1 MLEIVK
7 RVIACIEEY
16 QFFPT
21 AHSTIVVAVSGG
33 ADSLCLLHLLHQL
46 CGPDRRYPKVQ
57 LHVAHLDHRLRAET
71 SAQDAI
77 AVAHIAES
85 WGLPIAIGAIDVPAL
100 AHSEQRSIED
110 AARVARYRFLRS
122 VAQSLP
128 APVRIAVAHH
138 RDDQVETLLLH
149 WLRGG
154 GITSMIGL
162 QPHQQDI
169 IRPLLTITHADALG
183 YCQQCNLTPLEDESN
198 TDPRFLR
205 NRIRHELLPL
215 LESINPG
222 IRSTL
227 LRNAEVMQVDAT
239 WIERQ
244 VDIAWP
250 TVVTTEQNDRISLQC
265 TALLALPLSLQRHLL
280 RRVTAR
286 LGEGQSPLELRHY
299 KLIEQLLQQGNGG
312 NELTLHLPERIH
324 VTRKDDSL
332 VFTLNDGSLRPVSA
346 SSSKEDKEA
355 FLSIPG
361 CVVVPGTPWIAV
373 AEPVSGDV
381 LQTIREALRREDWNA
396 VWRLLVSDRY
406 VVYIDSTGIG
416 NTLRVRTRRAG
427 DRMRPL
433 GMAHEKKIQDVLV
446 DKHIAR
452 AEREQIPLFF
462 SATHCVWLA
471 GVSLDDRVRLTRT
484 TRNIVRLSIIPGE
497 TLTAVESP

>member
-16 QFFPT
+16 QLFPT
-21 AHSTIVVAVSGG
+21 THSTIIVAMSGG

-110 AARVARYRFLRS
+110 AACVARYRFLRS

-169 IRPLLTITHADALG
+169 IRPLLTVTHAQTVA
-183 YCQQCNLTPLEDESN
+183 YCQQHDLTPLEDASN
-198 TDPRFLR
+198 SDPHFLR

-215 LESINPG
+215 LESMNPG

-227 LRNAEVMQVDAT
+227 LRNAEVISVDVQWLEAQVDT
-239 WIERQ
+239 C
-244 VDIAWP
+244 WP
-250 TVVTTEQNDRISLQC
+250 SIVLTEQENHSTLDIS
-265 TALLALPLSLQRHLL
+265 ALLALPLSLQRHLL
-280 RRVTAR
+280 RRLTAQ
-286 LGEGQSPLELRHY
+286 LCAGQSPLELRHY
-299 KLIEQLLQQGNGG
+299 LLLE
-312 NELTLHLPERIH
+312 EL
-324 VTRKDDSL
+324 
-332 VFTLNDGSLRPVSA
+332 
-346 SSSKEDKEA
+346 
-355 FLSIPG
+355 
-361 CVVVPGTPWIAV
+361 
-373 AEPVSGDV
+373 
-381 LQTIREALRREDWNA
+381 LRREVTDASLLALDLPAQLVVTRNFNTVTFTRLKSNREKTQQPVFSIADQEQILPVPGQIAIQNTPWLA
-396 VWRLLVSDRY
+396 SAELVPPLQTQQVRQALLREEWSQVWQILPVTRHSI
-406 VVYIDSTGIG
+406 YIDADQVGSLI
-416 NTLRVRTRRAG
+416 RVRTRRPG
-427 DRMRPL
+427 DRILPL
-433 GMAHEKKIQDVLV
+433 GMAYEKKVQDVLV
-446 DKHIAR
+446 NAR
-452 AEREQIPLFF
+452 MPRTERASLPLFF
-462 SATHCVWLA
+462 SASHCIWVA
-471 GVSLDDRVRLTRT
+471 GVHIDDRVRLTPQTQR
-484 TRNIVRLSIIPGE
+484 ILHLSI
-497 TLTAVESP
+497 TSRT